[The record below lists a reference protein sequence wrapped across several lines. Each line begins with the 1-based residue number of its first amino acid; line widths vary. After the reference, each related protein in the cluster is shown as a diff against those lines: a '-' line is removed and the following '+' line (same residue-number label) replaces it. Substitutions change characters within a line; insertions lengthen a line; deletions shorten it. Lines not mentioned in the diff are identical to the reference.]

1 MGYLGAHLPAL
12 FSQIEEIFAKKG
24 QEVIDKNKKAA
35 QTGYDYILSNY
46 PEGYNLKFPKI
57 EGKDKLVMTGND
69 AVVLGA
75 IAAECKFYAAYPMTP
90 STTILTGLAEKA
102 HETGMVVKH
111 AEDEISVIN
120 MATGASFAGVRS
132 MVGSSGGGFA
142 LMVETVSLLGIT
154 ETPLVIAEVQR
165 PGPAT
170 GLPTWTEQGDLHFV
184 IRSGHGEFPKIVL
197 APGDVLEAYRL
208 TQEAFNLADIY
219 QCPVFILSDKYLAEG
234 FKSVE
239 KSKIQNS
246 KTQINRGK
254 VIDNL
259 QYKEG
264 ELVEFQRYIVTEDG
278 ISPRLVPGTKG
289 AYFQANSYSH
299 IADGHTTEE
308 AESRKKQ
315 VDKLLK
321 KTETYKKSHLPPPV
335 LYGNPEAPLTIVS
348 WGSMK
353 GPVLQAM
360 QDLPEFNLL
369 HFTYIYPFSPQ
380 AESILR
386 KAKKLLLLENNA
398 TGQLGELI
406 AQETG
411 IRIENKLLKY
421 DGRPFYPEEV
431 IEGIKSYL

>member
-1 MGYLGAHLPAL
+1 GEVYNICSGKDY
-12 FSQIEEIFAKKG
+12 SIKQIL
-24 QEVIDKNKKAA
+24 D
-35 QTGYDYILSNY
+35 ILLS
-46 PEGYNLKFPKI
+46 LTKVKI
-57 EGKDKLVMTGND
+57 EIKQDPKRMRPSDVPVLRGDNTKFCKKTGW
-69 AVVLGA
+69 
-75 IAAECKFYAAYPMTP
+75 KP
-90 STTILTGLAEKA
+90 
-102 HETGMVVKH
+102 
-111 AEDEISVIN
+111 EIPFEQMKKI
-120 MATGASFAGVRS
+120 
-132 MVGSSGGGFA
+132 GF
-142 LMVETVSLLGIT
+142 SLLGIT